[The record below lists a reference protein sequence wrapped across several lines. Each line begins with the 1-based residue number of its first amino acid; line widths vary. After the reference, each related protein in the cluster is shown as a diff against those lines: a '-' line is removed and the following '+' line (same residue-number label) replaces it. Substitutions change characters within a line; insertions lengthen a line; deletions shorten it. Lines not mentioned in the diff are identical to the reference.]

1 MWLYLWCCSAIP
13 EEDAGV
19 GGEGGGGGGTDSALN
34 PATPDSDTTLTEK
47 ILSGKEVSASTFQ
60 REFELDD
67 VLAYVKTGIASI
79 IEDEVTQRF
88 VSEELKVRS
97 GQWRNSFKHYSTWHL
112 HDFQCWNLLSRTSQS
127 FEFVNV
133 KLTVIWILGTIIRYG
148 ILLPGRFLILLVG
161 VSCST

>member
-19 GGEGGGGGGTDSALN
+19 GVEGGGGGGTDSALN

-88 VSEELKVRS
+88 VSEELKVR
-97 GQWRNSFKHYSTWHL
+97 NSS
-112 HDFQCWNLLSRTSQS
+112 
-127 FEFVNV
+127 E
-133 KLTVIWILGTIIRYG
+133 
-148 ILLPGRFLILLVG
+148 
-161 VSCST
+161 